1 MQWERI
7 NGQFWT
13 ATDGWRTNQKKLQRA
28 WKRRALLIQ
37 LAGDSGYLAARGPVL
52 TCQQAL
58 MAIFW
63 VLPTVTHPKRGQQD
77 RKRKLLQHSR
87 NLSNLSLHPLCP
99 PSLSWG
105 AKHLSAH
112 LSPSAEALGPKD
124 QALVQGWQ
132 VSPHGHLSPPL
143 LRGGSDSVETSCS
156 AHLPAPEKPVAIP
169 VSSAHLVLTEV
180 PFHQHPALPEAASHG
195 WEEWH
200 KSSHLAPFQPQPQ
213 KQKLPHPNGRIKAP
227 TLKPQKIPVWIPKGK
242 AWCSLSWEREHR
254 WSPEADEHF

>member
-7 NGQFWT
+7 NGQFWI

-63 VLPTVTHPKRGQQD
+63 VLLTVTHPKRGQQD

-87 NLSNLSLHPLCP
+87 NLSNLSLHSLCS

-105 AKHLSAH
+105 AKHVSAH

-124 QALVQGWQ
+124 QALVQGMASATTWAPVPPWQ
-132 VSPHGHLSPPL
+132 RGSQTVWKPPAVPSYLHLNSQWRFQSP
-143 LRGGSDSVETSCS
+143 
-156 AHLPAPEKPVAIP
+156 
-169 VSSAHLVLTEV
+169 V
-180 PFHQHPALPEAASHG
+180 P
-195 WEEWH
+195 
-200 KSSHLAPFQPQPQ
+200 
-213 KQKLPHPNGRIKAP
+213 
-227 TLKPQKIPVWIPKGK
+227 T
-242 AWCSLSWEREHR
+242 
-254 WSPEADEHF
+254 